1 MGYRSEEILGHHFS
15 RFYTAD
21 DRAAGQPDRALLE
34 ANAHGRRE
42 AECLHVRKDGST
54 YVANVVLSA
63 VRTGGG
69 RLSGFAK
76 VTCDVTARRRM
87 EAELIDQRDFLE
99 DLLDRQTGKLERAN
113 SQLRRHVARIQELA
127 AERERLVARAFDA
140 AERERRRMAGH
151 IHDGP
156 IQTLLSAS
164 QDLQDA
170 RAAISTAGGARD
182 SLARAS
188 KLVQLAVG
196 QLRQAATDLH
206 PFPRETVALEQAV
219 SSLADRA
226 AAKGEF
232 SYRVDVEPAPPD
244 ADTQTALTVV
254 RELLTN
260 VGKHAQATHV
270 SIDARAL
277 SDGTIRVTVAD
288 DGVGMAPMRIP
299 EALAEGHIGLALLTA
314 RVQDRGGDIRV
325 GSHPDRGTTVTVTI
339 PPTAIE
345 ERDWGAHA
353 RRWRR
358 LSDGPAN

>member
-1 MGYRSEEILGHHFS
+1 MLGPSGQVLTWNAGAERLMGYRSEEILGHHFS

-21 DRAAGQPDRALLE
+21 DGAAGQPDRALLE
-34 ANAHGRRE
+34 ASAHGRHE
-42 AECLHVRKDGST
+42 AECFHVRKDGST

-63 VRTGGG
+63 VRTAGG
-69 RLSGFAK
+69 RLSGFAD

-140 AERERRRMAGH
+140 AERERRRMAEH

-170 RAAISTAGGARD
+170 QAATPPTAAARD
-182 SLARAS
+182 SLGRAS
-188 KLVQLAVG
+188 QLVQLGVG

-206 PFPRETVALEQAV
+206 PFPLEPLEFELAV
-219 SSLADRA
+219 RSLADRA
-226 AAKGEF
+226 ATKGKF
-232 SYRVDVEPAPPD
+232 RCRVDVEPAPPD
-244 ADTQTALTVV
+244 ADAQTALTVI

-260 VGKHAQATHV
+260 VAKHAQASHV
-270 SIDARAL
+270 SIEARAVRE
-277 SDGTIRVTVAD
+277 GAIRVTVAD
-288 DGVGMAPMRIP
+288 DGVGVAPMRIP
-299 EALAEGHIGLALLTA
+299 EALAEGHIGLALLTT
-314 RVQDRGGDIRV
+314 RVQERGGDLRV
-325 GSHPDRGTTVTVTI
+325 ASHPNRGTSVTVTI
-339 PPTAIE
+339 PPGE
-345 ERDWGAHA
+345 GA
-353 RRWRR
+353 
-358 LSDGPAN
+358 